1 VLPRNLAVPYHQVS
15 QTLGLPLIMVHAD
28 FVLANWKRKD
38 PAGNL
43 STIVSVPGGD
53 SLQGFV
59 LVTLLV
65 EVAAIPAVKVS
76 TDVLSTVRTGVCGEQ
91 ILGKSCDDGDEVWA
105 AWIPF

>member
-1 VLPRNLAVPYHQVS
+1 MLLSHSAD
-15 QTLGLPLIMVHAD
+15 LISPVH
-28 FVLANWKRKD
+28 R
-38 PAGNL
+38 NL

-76 TDVLSTVRTGVCGEQ
+76 TNVISKESGLLGSAQRSVNRSWESLVMTCMKCGLLGYHLSVLCVCFLQSTGR
-91 ILGKSCDDGDEVWA
+91 
-105 AWIPF
+105 